1 MLQEWLAWHHLIFL
15 LPLVGAVLMILLG
28 GLSDLHTAGAD
39 ATIEGGTTLDSV
51 PEAGFDAG
59 VEGEFHGDSEAGHE
73 SAAGLRALFEL
84 FGVGHLPFSLVLQTV
99 AILWGG
105 VGLALVQVA
114 PPAVAVAVAAVV
126 TLASARGL
134 AAVLA
139 RLMGAAGA
147 PARRAQLVGKM
158 GEVVLEVTPR
168 FGVVHVRDE
177 RGTLY
182 RLNARTE
189 AEPLEPGRKVV
200 VVGYDP
206 EGHLYEVAD
215 PHRYLETGGH

>member
-15 LPLVGAVLMILLG
+15 LPLVGAVLMVLLG
-28 GLSDLHTAGAD
+28 GLSDLHTADTDAAVEVSATLHAGAEGDFHGAVDGDLHAD
-39 ATIEGGTTLDSV
+39 A
-51 PEAGFDAG
+51 DA
-59 VEGEFHGDSEAGHE
+59 DHE
-73 SAAGLRALFEL
+73 STDGLRGLLEL
-84 FGVGHLPFSLVLQTV
+84 FGVGHLPLTLVLQTV

-105 VGLALVQVA
+105 VGLVLVQVA
-114 PPAVAVAVAAVV
+114 PPAVAIVV
-126 TLASARGL
+126 TLLVTLVGARAV

-139 RLMGAAGA
+139 RLLSASRA
-147 PARRAQLVGKM
+147 PARRAQLVGKL

-177 RGTLY
+177 RGMLY

-189 AEPLEPGRKVV
+189 AEPLAPGRKVV

-206 EGHLYEVAD
+206 QGHLYEVAD
-215 PHRYLETGGH
+215 PDRYLETGGH